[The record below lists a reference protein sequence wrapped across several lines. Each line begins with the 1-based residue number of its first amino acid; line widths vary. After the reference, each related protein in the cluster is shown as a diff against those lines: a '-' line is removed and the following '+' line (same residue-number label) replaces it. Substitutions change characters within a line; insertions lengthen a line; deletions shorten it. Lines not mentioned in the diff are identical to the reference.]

1 MPDELHRVD
10 DSGLLRQLIRRLAF
24 MQFQPD
30 DLLALQDRKGL
41 VDGQYLDAAVVD
53 GQQAIAGLDGTRSMG
68 HRARQ
73 NGTDGQASVAS
84 PLYFGII

>member
-41 VDGQYLDAAVVD
+41 VDGPYLDAAVVD
-53 GQQAIAGLDGTRSMG
+53 GQQAIAGLDGRLG
-68 HRARQ
+68 R
-73 NGTDGQASVAS
+73 NPFDG
-84 PLYFGII
+84 PLSLAERR